1 MEKITTTIC
10 KTVIGVAVI
19 LAWTYI
25 FISLVIIGPGIWGVL
40 WMLFTTICLI
50 VWISKTIKTKKY
62 KSLYNTVNE
71 LEKRI
76 ADLEKEQ
83 MVNRVLQE
91 SEGKKK
97 D

>member
-1 MEKITTTIC
+1 MLHIATISF
-10 KTVIGVAVI
+10 V
-19 LAWTYI
+19 YYM
-25 FISLVIIGPGIWGVL
+25 SLVIIGPGIWGVL

-50 VWISKTIKTKKY
+50 VWISKTMKTKKY
-62 KSLYNTVNE
+62 KKLYNTVNE

-76 ADLEKEQ
+76 ADLEKKQ
-83 MVNRVLQE
+83 MVNRVLRE

>member
-1 MEKITTTIC
+1 MEKIINTIC
-10 KTVIGVAVI
+10 KAVI
-19 LAWTYI
+19 SVTAIVAWTYI
-25 FISLVIIGPGIWGVL
+25 FMSLVIIGPGIWGVL
-40 WMLFTTICLI
+40 WMLFTAICLI

-83 MVNRVLQE
+83 MVNRVLRE

>member
-50 VWISKTIKTKKY
+50 VWISKTMRTKKY

-83 MVNRVLQE
+83 MVNRVLRE

>member
-1 MEKITTTIC
+1 MKNMPWIIKVALCIIGAIAWFFVFSLCFLADPFAMMFICPLLIITPGICIGLYITKTGKYMTLCNKIT
-10 KTVIGVAVI
+10 
-19 LAWTYI
+19 
-25 FISLVIIGPGIWGVL
+25 
-40 WMLFTTICLI
+40 
-50 VWISKTIKTKKY
+50 
-62 KSLYNTVNE
+62 E

-83 MVNRVLQE
+83 MVNKVLRE

>member
-1 MEKITTTIC
+1 MR
-10 KTVIGVAVI
+10 
-19 LAWTYI
+19 
-25 FISLVIIGPGIWGVL
+25 
-40 WMLFTTICLI
+40 
-50 VWISKTIKTKKY
+50 TKKY

-83 MVNRVLQE
+83 MVNRVLRE

>member
-1 MEKITTTIC
+1 MKASQIILLAAAVFLFVMGAWPLAFIPLTAYIVLTAIKMSKQESEKI
-10 KTVIGVAVI
+10 A
-19 LAWTYI
+19 
-25 FISLVIIGPGIWGVL
+25 
-40 WMLFTTICLI
+40 
-50 VWISKTIKTKKY
+50 
-62 KSLYNTVNE
+62 E

-83 MVNRVLQE
+83 MVNRVLRE